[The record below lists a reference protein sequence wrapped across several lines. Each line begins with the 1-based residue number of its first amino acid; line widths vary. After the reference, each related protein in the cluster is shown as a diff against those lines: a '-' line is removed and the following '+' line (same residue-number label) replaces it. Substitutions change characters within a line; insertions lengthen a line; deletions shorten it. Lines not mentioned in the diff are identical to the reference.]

1 MDIKKGDILFDL
13 YSVEEDAVETGSS
26 SLVWKVHHIK
36 WDTYMALKQPKEN
49 VIAENGG
56 KENFL
61 RECEMWVSLGF
72 HPHIVPCYYVRE
84 IDGKPTMFSEWCDGG
99 NLAENI
105 KEGTL
110 YKGTV
115 KEQEQRIISIAL
127 QILLGLRYA
136 HSKKVI
142 HKDIKPANIMLT
154 SEGVARITDFGSAGS
169 QNETATIT
177 YRSPEQTPYDNGET
191 VTLSQQITEKT
202 DIYSWALTVLN
213 MCAGFVYWEKGNEA
227 EKYYHNYLTEFS
239 VVINPMFKDLLFRCL
254 AASPEQRPCADE
266 LIQSMRILFG
276 EMLSDD
282 IAMNYI
288 DTEEIG
294 GDADSL
300 NNMALSYIDLK
311 EYEKADKCWRK
322 ALSVSPFHPEST
334 YNYNVYLWAMGRIS
348 NVTLRRQT
356 EILSSERKELF

>member
-127 QILLGLRYA
+127 
-136 HSKKVI
+136 
-142 HKDIKPANIMLT
+142 
-154 SEGVARITDFGSAGS
+154 
-169 QNETATIT
+169 
-177 YRSPEQTPYDNGET
+177 
-191 VTLSQQITEKT
+191 
-202 DIYSWALTVLN
+202 
-213 MCAGFVYWEKGNEA
+213 
-227 EKYYHNYLTEFS
+227 
-239 VVINPMFKDLLFRCL
+239 
-254 AASPEQRPCADE
+254 
-266 LIQSMRILFG
+266 
-276 EMLSDD
+276 
-282 IAMNYI
+282 
-288 DTEEIG
+288 
-294 GDADSL
+294 
-300 NNMALSYIDLK
+300 
-311 EYEKADKCWRK
+311 
-322 ALSVSPFHPEST
+322 
-334 YNYNVYLWAMGRIS
+334 
-348 NVTLRRQT
+348 
-356 EILSSERKELF
+356 